1 MKTKTITVD
10 LEAYSQPCVLGT
22 TTGGIHPGE
31 MMVITAGRRTGKSMY
46 MQTLNNRIYN
56 TNRCKEIM
64 LPISY
69 DKPKYKFS
77 RAKWYTAEINDNSL
91 WRMSKEYNNVIEWCT
106 EQFGP
111 HPKNKDAWSR
121 WWVGLGYIR
130 FRDEKDYMLYQL
142 KWQ

>member
-1 MKTKTITVD
+1 MTKQTITYD
-10 LEAYSQPCVLGT
+10 LEAWSQCVLGMT
-22 TTGGIHPGE
+22 RTDAGIKAGQ
-31 MMVITAGRRTGKSMY
+31 MFLYTAGRQTGKSM
-46 MQTLNNRIYN
+46 LNHLYN
-56 TNRCKEIM
+56 NNLCKEIM
-64 LPISY
+64 LPMGNQPVS
-69 DKPKYKFS
+69 KYKFS

-91 WRMSKEYNNVIEWCT
+91 WRMSKEYNSIIDWCT

-121 WWVGLGYIR
+121 WWVGLGYIC